1 MNSKECVVLI
11 IMIIMFMQ
19 SGFAQIVPPPM
30 PPPPPPPGLPIDGYT
45 IFLFIVGIIY
55 GLKKIYK

>member
-30 PPPPPPPGLPIDGYT
+30 PPPPPTGLPIDGYT

>member
-30 PPPPPPPGLPIDGYT
+30 PPPPPPGLPIDGYT